1 MPSRCKKSTSGQRNY
16 NKRFQFV
23 DVLINGAYTA
33 TERKLAN
40 QGLLNPFQHFDATTN
55 VRLNFGRRATVEI
68 ERAVV
73 AHRIFNDTE
82 LQEMCEIISRAQQ
95 GITKECNLGLADNT
109 RGHRLAVGGG
119 HM

>member
-55 VRLNFGRRATVEI
+55 MRLKEGNGR